1 MPFPLNDL
9 MFMNPV
15 YCLPAALFTCV
26 LLSATAAS
34 LHAETAY
41 STPCGYIQTDLNAK
55 TMGYLGLG
63 VHPEALMQHTLEENN
78 ITVSGSKITITDPDV
93 NFTDLMETD
102 SAYVLELIFGDE
114 AMALPL
120 NRDAWKKPAPSW
132 TANKITVDDK
142 SAADLIKNSKP
153 VSYVLRKART
163 PERCSGRRQYVQPEK
178 RHFRARRMPFISPPP
193 PPSRFRFTTPLRK
206 TNGCAAVP
214 GTTWAFSPSSIMNP
228 LKSSGKPG
236 NGVQAF
242 VIGEV
247 AQKHQRLQLSQEST
261 LLHTGLPVPQTL
273 LSTSLHTAL
282 PDPSSDVVYVPLTP
296 GGPLEPCYYDSS
308 SGQWKNRDTGENVS
322 STAVEGILNILSG
335 TRLPAYTTVQTNTL
349 PTPQ

>member
-1 MPFPLNDL
+1 MRRGSRDDMGLLPVFNHEPL
-9 MFMNPV
+9 
-15 YCLPAALFTCV
+15 
-26 LLSATAAS
+26 
-34 LHAETAY
+34 
-41 STPCGYIQTDLNAK
+41 
-55 TMGYLGLG
+55 
-63 VHPEALMQHTLEENN
+63 
-78 ITVSGSKITITDPDV
+78 KIV
-93 NFTDLMETD
+93 
-102 SAYVLELIFGDE
+102 
-114 AMALPL
+114 
-120 NRDAWKKPAPSW
+120 
-132 TANKITVDDK
+132 
-142 SAADLIKNSKP
+142 
-153 VSYVLRKART
+153 RKA
-163 PERCSGRRQYVQPEK
+163 
-178 RHFRARRMPFISPPP
+178 
-193 PPSRFRFTTPLRK
+193 
-206 TNGCAAVP
+206 
-214 GTTWAFSPSSIMNP
+214 
-228 LKSSGKPG
+228 G

>member
-55 TMGYLGLG
+55 TTGYLGLG

-153 VSYVLRKART
+153 VSYVLRKARALNDVLGGDNT
-163 PERCSGRRQYVQPEK
+163 FSLKSGTSGTADAVY
-178 RHFRARRMPFISPPP
+178 ISTS

-228 LKSSGKPG
+228 LKSSGKP
-236 NGVQAF
+236 AM
-242 VIGEV
+242 
-247 AQKHQRLQLSQEST
+247 ACRPSLSGKWRRST
-261 LLHTGLPVPQTL
+261 RGSSSPRKARSFIRGCLFPRRFSAPPSTPPCPILPVTWFTC
-273 LSTSLHTAL
+273 LSHPAAL
-282 PDPSSDVVYVPLTP
+282 WSPVIMILPPD
-296 GGPLEPCYYDSS
+296 
-308 SGQWKNRDTGENVS
+308 SGKT
-322 STAVEGILNILSG
+322 G
-335 TRLPAYTTVQTNTL
+335 TRVKTYPPRRWKAS
-349 PTPQ
+349 